1 MRLSPDGK
9 LRNGTEVAMPKLII
23 ITRGGVVLRVLS
35 GSSQA
40 VEVIDMEDMQ
50 EAGASP
56 ESIDQTINETTVGLK
71 EIY

>member
-1 MRLSPDGK
+1 
-9 LRNGTEVAMPKLII
+9 MPKLII